1 MTEALV
7 PQMASTKQ
15 VPVAISEELWADA
28 GLLPCRISVD
38 LRLKRFT
45 VRDLLRLD
53 VAMVLETSSAD
64 GADVPV
70 MVNSQL
76 IGWAE
81 FEIVGQRMAVRM
93 TEVG

>member
-1 MTEALV
+1 MTTAV
-7 PQMASTKQ
+7 TPVTPPKQ
-15 VPVAISEELWADA
+15 IPVTITEEVWNEA
-28 GLLPCRISVD
+28 GLLPCQISVD

-53 VAMVLETSSAD
+53 VGVILETANAD
-64 GADVPV
+64 GGDVPV
-70 MVNSQL
+70 TVNAQL

-81 FEIVGQRMAVRM
+81 FEIVGQRIAVRM